1 VIEQRKQGFGR
12 RGMEPST
19 VRRERPHVISRDD
32 ETARSTFHGSHV
44 EVHWPKYAAVVAAMF
59 SLGYLLV
66 DGQRY
71 PFGLIFVPVIFGAI
85 SYFTMNRL
93 RKALNH
99 VHILRTGGFR
109 SPAYMAGAAAGFLF
123 FIYQTFITPQMILG
137 VEWGVQ
143 TAFADGVQSEDLP
156 AVGML
161 ILKAAG
167 FMVGGGVLFEFVAKR
182 LRGDAGAPDT
192 RKSS

>member
-1 VIEQRKQGFGR
+1 VIEQRKQGFGQ
-12 RGMEPST
+12 RGIEPSA
-19 VRRERPHVISRDD
+19 VRRESPHVISRGD
-32 ETARSTFHGSHV
+32 EIARPTFHGSHV
-44 EVHWPKYAAVVAAMF
+44 EVHWPKYAALIAVMF
-59 SLGYLLV
+59 ALGYLLV
-66 DGQRY
+66 DGKRD
-71 PFGLIFVPVIFGAI
+71 PFGLIFAPVLFGAI
-85 SYFTMNRL
+85 SYFTLNRL

-99 VHILRTGGFR
+99 VHMVRTGSFR
-109 SPAYMAGAAAGFLF
+109 SPAYAVGAAAGFLF
-123 FIYQTFITPQMILG
+123 FIYQTFISPQMILG

-156 AVGML
+156 AVGLL